1 VNLPI
6 PPRPDSGAGV
16 PQPERLTTDG
26 RPRSTWGWF
35 EGVGVYLIAFL
46 AAGFAQ
52 IPILALLGETMV
64 NGAIGQTEIFAT
76 IVGDV
81 VMGGVL
87 VFWLQ
92 RWHPEWRAAMVL
104 PPAQDRIWRDLLF
117 GAIGGL
123 ILVPAVSLISVV
135 VAASFREAVGHDV
148 TVPDQVAP
156 GLSLLANSF
165 LVVLAVVIAPISEEL
180 FFRGVLFRT
189 VRDRHGFW
197 AAALAS
203 ALPFDWCTT
212 CPLRRRCA
220 GPAVT
225 MVFWAWAWRGYERR
239 GTVVASTAAHMVFN
253 IVGRDHHRYRS
264 IAPRRVRMLCPTA

>member
-1 VNLPI
+1 MNLPI

-16 PQPERLTTDG
+16 PSPELTTADG

-35 EGVGVYLIAFL
+35 EGVGVYLLAFL

-52 IPILALLGETMV
+52 IPILALLGSTMV
-64 NGAIGQTEIFAT
+64 DGAIGQTEIFAT
-76 IVGDV
+76 IVGDI
-81 VMGGVL
+81 VMVGVL

-104 PPAQDRIWRDLLF
+104 PPARDRIWRDVLF

-123 ILVPAVSLISVV
+123 ILVPAVGLISGI
-135 VAASFREAVGHDV
+135 VAAAFREAVGHDV
-148 TVPDQVAP
+148 TIPEQVAP
-156 GLSLLANSF
+156 GLSLLAKSF

-197 AAALAS
+197 VAALAS
-203 ALPFDWCTT
+203 AIPFGLVHYV
-212 CPLRRRCA
+212 PS
-220 GPAVT
+220 PAIDALVLQIT
-225 MVFWAWAWRGYERR
+225 MVFTGLGLAWIYERR
-239 GTVVASTAAHMVFN
+239 GTVVASTAAHMAFN
-253 IVGRDHHRYRS
+253 IVGLVT
-264 IAPRRVRMLCPTA
+264 IIGIVR